1 MTATGA
7 SPGTLSAYVG
17 GVRFRERLS
26 VPVSWWV
33 LQTLFAVSMV
43 AAVGLY
49 VGPVWGIGV
58 GLLCFGV
65 MAAVFS
71 NAATLVTVSD
81 TELRVGR
88 AVLELAYVTDCTA
101 LDQQATRDRGGPGAD
116 ARAHLVLRPYVPT
129 AVEITLD
136 DPADPVPYWLL
147 GTRRPTELAAAMTA
161 ALAVG
166 KSV

>member
-1 MTATGA
+1 M
-7 SPGTLSAYVG
+7 PL
-17 GVRFRERLS
+17 
-26 VPVSWWV
+26 PWWV
-33 LQTLFAVSMV
+33 LQILFALSMV

-58 GLLCFGV
+58 GLACFSV

-71 NAATLVTVSD
+71 AASTLVTVSD
-81 TELRVGR
+81 TELCVGR
-88 AVLELAYVTDCTA
+88 AVLELAYVSECVA
-101 LDQQATRDRGGPGAD
+101 LDQQATRDRGGPRAD

-147 GTRRPTELAAAMTA
+147 GTRRPTELAAAVTA

-166 KSV
+166 DPA

>member
-1 MTATGA
+1 M
-7 SPGTLSAYVG
+7 PL
-17 GVRFRERLS
+17 
-26 VPVSWWV
+26 SWWV
-33 LQTLFAVSMV
+33 LQTLFALSMV

-49 VGPVWGIGV
+49 VGPVWGVTV
-58 GLLCFGV
+58 GLACFGV

-71 NAATLVTVSD
+71 SASTLVTVTD

-88 AVLELAYVTDCTA
+88 AVLELAYVSDCVP
-101 LDQQATRDRGGPGAD
+101 LDKQGTRARGGPGAD

-147 GTRRPTELAAAMTA
+147 GSRRPTELATA
-161 ALAVG
+161 VTTALAVG
-166 KSV
+166 RPA